1 MSSPEIV
8 GRKQEL
14 MWAKE
19 EPSPSSWVAP
29 GIPSGVVAENTSLL
43 DVIPVHSLVG
53 SPPVILQSGLDPESQ
68 EQSSWRLLWSIKDWK
83 IKDDVKSPQVSAR

>member
-1 MSSPEIV
+1 MW
-8 GRKQEL
+8 RKKEQEL
-14 MWAKE
+14 LWAKE